1 MAGAIPQQQYPPPQ
15 ALAALAAANQARG
28 VATAFVNVPTPN
40 QAPAF
45 QLPFDG
51 DKLLS
56 QYSGIDLKATKGVQ
70 RIKLTRGNT
79 IAEAAD
85 AGVDVTQ
92 LEGFTSKQAG
102 GGKVTF
108 NPVTGLGS
116 SIGTT
121 GTILIVAGMG
131 FALVAVYFM
140 FGKSKHK

>member
-1 MAGAIPQQQYPPPQ
+1 MGSSAVAKQGYPPPQ
-15 ALAALAAANQARG
+15 ALAAVQAANAARG
-28 VATAFVNVPTPN
+28 VATAFVSVPSVN

-79 IAEAAD
+79 IAEAAN

-102 GGKVTF
+102 GGKVSF
-108 NPVTGLGS
+108 NPVSLTGGLS
-116 SIGTT
+116 TSMTVI
-121 GTILIVAGMG
+121 IIAGMG
-131 FALVAVYFM
+131 FALVAVYIA
-140 FGKSKHK
+140 FGKKKK